1 MSDQVIYLGMAEII
15 NRIIRVQTN
24 AERLMKPTV
33 SEEEMLEMLLDIET
47 NAAWL
52 REKLSTMLTEEE
64 RAAYAIFRREHGSD
78 QP

>member
-15 NRIIRVQTN
+15 NKIIRVQTN

-52 REKLSTMLTEEE
+52 REKLATMLTEEE
-64 RAAYAIFRREHGSD
+64 RAAYATFRREHGAD

>member
-1 MSDQVIYLGMAEII
+1 MSDQVIYLSMVEII
-15 NRIIRVQTN
+15 KRIIRVQTN

-33 SEEEMLEMLLDIET
+33 SEQEMLEMLLDIET
-47 NAAWL
+47 SAAWL
-52 REKLSTMLTEEE
+52 REKFSTMLTEEE

>member
-1 MSDQVIYLGMAEII
+1 MSDQVIYLSMVEII
-15 NRIIRVQTN
+15 KHIIRVQTN

-33 SEEEMLEMLLDIET
+33 SEQEMLEMLLDIET
-47 NAAWL
+47 SAAWL
-52 REKLSTMLTEEE
+52 REKFSTMLTEEE